1 MMPEKNF
8 PWRVKRGYPL
18 PLGVTVLNEGIN
30 FALFSRHASQVVL
43 VVELPSG
50 DQNGPLRYELS
61 LGREENR
68 TGDIWH
74 ILIETTDTELSYG
87 YRLFGRNSHD
97 GCRFTPERILIDP
110 YCHALTPRRWGEL
123 ARYGEVP
130 CCRIPRHDFDW
141 QHDRPLKTPLSET
154 IIYELHVRGFTQQAE
169 HTITAPGTYRGLI
182 EKIPYLKQLGITAVE
197 LLPVTEFDE
206 NDTNFHDPKSGE
218 RLKNF
223 WGYNPVSF
231 LAVKSAYAHNP
242 DDHINEFKS
251 MVRALH
257 QAGIE
262 VILDIVYNHT
272 GEGGYDGITSSF
284 RGIDNPI
291 YYLLDPTSKEYLNFS
306 GCGNTFNCNHPVA
319 RSLIR
324 ESLRYWVME
333 MHVDGFRFDLASILG
348 RDQAGNVLTNPPM
361 IELIAEDPVLR
372 DTKIIAEAWDAAG
385 LYQVGSFSTN
395 SRWGEWNGKFRDDI
409 RSFMAG
415 HEGTVTKLATRL
427 AGSSDL
433 YQASGRGPLSSINFI
448 TSHDGFTLSDLVS
461 YNHKHNLS
469 NGENN
474 RDGDNHNLSWN
485 SGYEGAPAPAAIKK
499 LRARRIRSLLTI
511 LMLSQ
516 GVPMITAGDEFGRSQ
531 LGNNNAWCQD
541 NSISWLDWKLCR
553 KNQDLLRFF
562 RQCIELRR
570 RHPVFRREEF
580 FAGPDNST
588 GKEKKEI
595 QWQYLNPDSTNW
607 SENCHGLGML
617 LSGSRKNKPRDD
629 DFFMMING
637 SSIIPLDF
645 TVPVVP
651 HNTRGRR
658 WHLVIDT
665 AASSP
670 LDIHLQGIFLEGSL
684 SSVVRVE
691 PMTVKLL
698 QSMPIRP

>member
-1 MMPEKNF
+1 
-8 PWRVKRGYPL
+8 L
-18 PLGVTVLNEGIN
+18 PLGVTVLNEGVN
-30 FALFSRHASQVVL
+30 FALFSRHGSQVSL
-43 VVELPSG
+43 IIDLPSTDG
-50 DQNGPLRYELS
+50 QSVSRHEVL

-74 ILIETTDTELSYG
+74 ILLETDHTDFTYG
-87 YRLFGRNSHD
+87 YRIFGKSHPE
-97 GCRFTPERILIDP
+97 GCAFQPDRILIDP
-110 YCHALTPRRWGEL
+110 YCHALKPRRWGEA

-130 CCRIPRHDFDW
+130 CCLIPRHDFDW

-154 IIYELHVRGFTQQAE
+154 VIYELHVRGFTKADPS
-169 HTITAPGTYRGLI
+169 ISAPGTYLGII

-206 NDTNFHDPKSGE
+206 NDNDFHDPTTGKP
-218 RLKNF
+218 LKNF

-231 LAVKSAYAHNP
+231 LAVKSGYAHNP
-242 DDHINEFKS
+242 DDHINEFKC

-272 GEGGYDGITSSF
+272 GEGGYDGTTSSF
-284 RGIDNPI
+284 RGLDNPI
-291 YYLLDPTSKEYLNFS
+291 YYLLDPHTQAYLNFS
-306 GCGNTFNCNHPVA
+306 GCGNTLNCNHPVV

-348 RDQAGNVLTNPPM
+348 RDQAGNVLINPPM

-395 SRWGEWNGKFRDDI
+395 SRWGEWNGRFRDDV

-415 HEGTVTKLATRL
+415 HEGFVAKLATRL

-433 YQASGRGPLSSINFI
+433 YQASSRGPLSSINFI
-448 TSHDGFTLSDLVS
+448 TSHDGFTLHDLAS
-461 YNHKHNLS
+461 YNQKNNLQ

-485 SGYEGAPAPAAIKK
+485 SGHEGDPAPPPVNK
-499 LRARRIRSLLTI
+499 LRFRRIRSLLTI

-531 LGNNNAWCQD
+531 QGNNNAWCQD
-541 NSISWLDWKLCR
+541 NPISWLDWKFSR
-553 KNQDLLRFF
+553 KNQELLRFF

-570 RHPVFRREEF
+570 RHPVFRREDF
-580 FAGPDNST
+580 FPSPGTAGGTDQ
-588 GKEKKEI
+588 EEI
-595 QWQYLNPDSTNW
+595 SWQYLKPGITDW

-617 LSGSRKNKPRDD
+617 LNGRRRNKPRDD
-629 DFFMMING
+629 DFFFVIN
-637 SSIIPLDF
+637 SNKYLPLIF
-645 TVPVVP
+645 TLPPVPA
-651 HNTRGRR
+651 NTRERR
-658 WHLVIDT
+658 WNLVIDT
-665 AASSP
+665 GAASP
-670 LDIHLQGIFLEGSL
+670 YDIGLQGIILNGSP
-684 SSVVRVE
+684 SAFVRVE
-691 PMTVKLL
+691 PMAVKVF
-698 QSMPIRP
+698 QSMPARL